1 LAPEYSPKCQ
11 SLFGAAGDE
20 SLGLEPQ
27 KKSLIAS
34 ERDEAARQVW
44 REEMAQVAAHQL
56 VFVDECGSHLAL
68 TPLYTYAPRGERAVG
83 SVPKNRGQN
92 TTIMGALTLSGVEA
106 AMTLEGAADGAAFE
120 VFVERILLPVL
131 HPGQL
136 VVMDNLN
143 IHKSQRVRQLIE
155 RAGCRVWFLPTYSP
169 DLNPIEKAWS
179 KLKEY
184 LRRIGARMR
193 ESLEQA
199 IGQGLDTITA
209 QDAVHWF
216 RHCGCH
222 FI

>member
-1 LAPEYSPKCQ
+1 
-11 SLFGAAGDE
+11 
-20 SLGLEPQ
+20 
-27 KKSLIAS
+27 
-34 ERDEAARQVW
+34 
-44 REEMAQVAAHQL
+44 
-56 VFVDECGSHLAL
+56 
-68 TPLYTYAPRGERAVG
+68 
-83 SVPKNRGQN
+83 
-92 TTIMGALTLSGVEA
+92 
-106 AMTLEGAADGAAFE
+106 MTLEGAAVE
-120 VFVERILLPVL
+120 VFIERILLPVL

-184 LRRIGARMR
+184 LRRIGARTR

>member
-1 LAPEYSPKCQ
+1 
-11 SLFGAAGDE
+11 
-20 SLGLEPQ
+20 
-27 KKSLIAS
+27 
-34 ERDEAARQVW
+34 V
-44 REEMAQVAAHQL
+44 AQVAAQQL

-68 TPLYTYAPRGERAVG
+68 TPLYAYAPRGERAV
-83 SVPKNRGQN
+83 SRVPKNRGRN
-92 TTIMGALTLSGVEA
+92 TTILGALTLSGVEA

-131 HPGQL
+131 SPGQI

-155 RAGCRVWFLPTYSP
+155 GVGCCVWFLPTYSP

-184 LRRIGARMR
+184 LRRVGARTR
-193 ESLEQA
+193 EALDEA
-199 IGQGLDTITA
+199 ISSGLDTITA
-209 QDAVHWF
+209 QDAAHWF

-222 FI
+222 LI